1 MRRIVYK
8 VYLAACAMALLVA
21 SSTFAQ
27 TLDYS
32 NCNASYEIIGS
43 DTAMIK
49 VTVEGV
55 AFNFVKVEGGDVNLG
70 PFGRQ
75 HLDTFWMME
84 TEVTYNLF
92 SKFYNSAN
100 KSSKEC
106 VDYSQSVY
114 SKMYTDYGEMPLLI
128 YDDYDNYD
136 SYVNNKP
143 STLTRS
149 RNVVGKVV
157 DILNNVYEQFT
168 FSLPT
173 AQQWLYAARG
183 GSISGDYTYSGSDNI
198 DEVAWYV
205 GNSRISVY
213 RPDVEASERI
223 PHQVKQKNPNELGLY
238 DMCGN
243 AAEVVDAEIF
253 SSRMGWWYPENSDH
267 GLDGESYLIIYSHVV
282 CCGGDAKT
290 DADKCHP
297 SLAEQ
302 RQEFMTFRL
311 VLVPKQ

>member
-1 MRRIVYK
+1 MKQYFKIQI
-8 VYLAACAMALLVA
+8 ACMMILSSAIYA
-21 SSTFAQ
+21 SSQITDDPPLPSDNSC
-27 TLDYS
+27 TILD
-32 NCNASYEIIGS
+32 S
-43 DTAMIK
+43 DSTTIQFK
-49 VTVEGV
+49 RNGVTYD
-55 AFNFVKVEGGDVNLG
+55 FKKVEGGDVDLG

-75 HLDTFWMME
+75 HIDTFWIME
-84 TEVTYNLF
+84 TEMTYDLF
-92 SKFYNSAN
+92 DKFYNSAN
-100 KSSKEC
+100 KSSKDC

-128 YDDYDNYD
+128 YDDYVGFD
-136 SYVNNKP
+136 SYYNNKP

-149 RNVVGKVV
+149 RNVVQNVV
-157 DILNNVYEQFT
+157 GILNNVFEQFT

-183 GSISGDYTYSGSDNI
+183 GSMSGDYSYSGSDNI
-198 DEVAWYV
+198 NEVAWYK
-205 GNSRISVY
+205 GNSKVNTILGSGQL
-213 RPDVEASERI
+213 
-223 PHQVKQKNPNELGLY
+223 PHKVKQKNPNELGLY

-243 AAEVVDAEIF
+243 AAEVIDAEIF
-253 SSRMGWWYPENSDH
+253 SSRFGWWFPENSDH
-267 GLDGESYLIIYSHVV
+267 GLDGESYLIRYSHVV

-311 VLVPKQ
+311 VLVPNQ

>member
-1 MRRIVYK
+1 
-8 VYLAACAMALLVA
+8 MALMVA

-32 NCNASYEIIGS
+32 NYNASYEIIGS
-43 DTAMIK
+43 DTAMII

-55 AFNFVKVEGGDVNLG
+55 AFNFVKVEGDNVDLG

-75 HLDTFWMME
+75 HIDTFWMME
-84 TEVTYNLF
+84 TEMTCNLF
-92 SKFYNSAN
+92 SQFYNSAN
-100 KSSKEC
+100 ASSKEC
-106 VDYSQSVY
+106 VDYSQQVY
-114 SKMYTDYGEMPLLI
+114 SKFYIDYGEMPILL
-128 YDDYDNYD
+128 YDDYKSDGNY
-136 SYVNNKP
+136 VTMAIN
-143 STLTRS
+143 STYFKSIHALE
-149 RNVVGKVV
+149 
-157 DILNNVYEQFT
+157 DILSFLNNVFEQFT
-168 FSLPT
+168 FSIPT